1 MAGCPWVCLLGQ
13 DFGRKKTR
21 MDDLQGSPDRGPG
34 QSVPARTV
42 EQYRTNVCELSRKR
56 WRWRGGWLAVFPLGG
71 WFIHTMKEDEGTGP
85 AEVGKLG
92 GEDFDPVVVGQVVN
106 GAEVG
111 VE

>member
-1 MAGCPWVCLLGQ
+1 MAGCPWVCLPVRILGEKRCAWMTFR
-13 DFGRKKTR
+13 DPRTGVWGRQSQVALLSSIEQ
-21 MDDLQGSPDRGPG
+21 MSVDCQGGDGVWG
-34 QSVPARTV
+34 A
-42 EQYRTNVCELSRKR
+42 
-56 WRWRGGWLAVFPLGG
+56 WLAVFPLGG